1 MSMLR
6 RLLPSTLLSTL
17 LAASGAAHAQLPEP
31 VAQLLEAARIPQEA
45 MGAVV
50 LRNGAPLLMH
60 GAERSMQPASTMKV
74 LTTMAALEQLGPIFR
89 GRTEMRT
96 SAELVR
102 GVLRGDLYLRGGAD
116 ADFNEDV
123 LTRMLQELRNQG
135 IWRIQGNIVL
145 DRQLF
150 QPAQPDPHAPPFD
163 EYPYAY
169 YNVVPDALLLNT
181 NLLRLELRATGSQLA
196 AVMLPAMD
204 KVALKADL
212 KLVDAPCAQ
221 WETGWKPPEA
231 VRTDGKINVLLR
243 GTFPRDC
250 STSTSI
256 NVLDRHDY
264 LERLL
269 RITWKRL
276 GGVLNGDVREAD
288 AAGATPPTARQL
300 AAHVSRPLPELLR
313 DINKQSD
320 NTLARTLYLSLGSLE
335 ADSALGSHP
344 LPPATDSTAVRA
356 EQRIRAWLQERGI
369 ATEGLVLENGSGLSR
384 LERVTPAQ
392 LAAVLQAGQRSL
404 WMPEFVSS
412 LPIAGLD
419 GTMRKRLKDSPATL
433 HARLKTGSLRG
444 VVAIAGYVPDAGGQP
459 CVVVAFI
466 NDEHV
471 ANGAGRAVLDAL
483 VDWVARAPQA
493 PALPAR

>member
-1 MSMLR
+1 MLR
-6 RLLPSTLLSTL
+6 RHLLAALF
-17 LAASGAAHAQLPEP
+17 AASGAAHAQLPEP

-50 LRNGAPLLMH
+50 LRNGTPLLAH
-60 GAERSMQPASTMKV
+60 GAGRSMQPASTMKV

-89 GRTEMRT
+89 GRTEIRT
-96 SAELVR
+96 TAELVR

-123 LTRMLQELRNQG
+123 LTRILQELRNEG
-135 IWRIQGNIVL
+135 VWRIQGNIVL

-150 QPAQPDPHAPPFD
+150 QPSQPDPQAPPFD

-181 NLLRLELRATGSQLA
+181 NLLRLELRSTGSQLS
-196 AVMLPAMD
+196 AVMLPAME

-212 KLVDAPCAQ
+212 KLVDTPCAL
-221 WETGWKPPEA
+221 WETGWKPPAA

-243 GTFPRDC
+243 GTFPKDC
-250 STSTSI
+250 SKATSI

-269 RITWKRL
+269 RTTWKRL

-288 AAGATPPTARQL
+288 AVGATPPTARLL
-300 AAHVSRPLPELLR
+300 AEHVSRPLPELLR

-320 NTLARTLYLSLGSLE
+320 NTLARTLFLSLGSLE

-344 LPPATDSTAVRA
+344 LPPTADSTATRA

-384 LERVTPAQ
+384 LERATPAQ

-419 GTMRKRLKDSPATL
+419 GTLRKRLKDSPAAL
-433 HARLKTGSLRG
+433 HARLKTGSLSG
-444 VVAIAGYVPDAGGQP
+444 VVAIAGYVPDASSQP

-483 VDWVARAPQA
+483 VDWVARTPQA
-493 PALPAR
+493 PVPPAR

>member
-1 MSMLR
+1 MPTLR
-6 RLLPSTLLSTL
+6 RYLLCALF
-17 LAASGAAHAQLPEP
+17 AASGAHAQLPEP
-31 VAQLLEAARIPQEA
+31 VTQLLEAARIPQEA
-45 MGAVV
+45 LGAVV
-50 LRNGAPLLMH
+50 LRNGVPLLMH

-74 LTTMAALEQLGPIFR
+74 LTTMVALEQLGPIFR

-123 LTRMLQELRNQG
+123 LSHMLQALRNQG
-135 IWRIQGNIVL
+135 VWRIQGNIVL

-150 QPAQPDPHAPPFD
+150 QPAQPDPQAPPFD

-181 NLLRLELRATGSQLA
+181 NLLRLELRSTGSQLSA
-196 AVMLPAMD
+196 AMLPAME
-204 KVALKADL
+204 KVALKTDL
-212 KLVDAPCAQ
+212 KLVDTPCAQ
-221 WETGWKPPEA
+221 WETGWKPPAA

-243 GTFPRDC
+243 GSFPKDC
-250 STSTSI
+250 SKVTSI

-269 RITWKRL
+269 RTTWKRL

-288 AAGATPPTARQL
+288 AAGATPPAARLL
-300 AAHVSRPLPELLR
+300 AEHVSRALPELLR

-320 NTLARTLYLSLGSLE
+320 NTLARTLFLSLGSLE

-344 LPPATDSTAVRA
+344 LPPTADSTATRA

-369 ATEGLVLENGSGLSR
+369 ATEGLILENGSGLSR
-384 LERVTPAQ
+384 LERATPAQ

-419 GTMRKRLKDSPATL
+419 GTLRKRLKDSPAAL
-433 HARLKTGSLRG
+433 HARLKTGSLSG

-483 VDWVARAPQA
+483 VDWVARGPQA
-493 PALPAR
+493 PALPAP

>member
-1 MSMLR
+1 MRPLFAIPFA
-6 RLLPSTLLSTL
+6 LLFATLAT
-17 LAASGAAHAQLPEP
+17 AAHAQLPEP
-31 VAQLLEAARIPQEA
+31 VAQRLQAASIPQEA

-50 LRNGAPLLMH
+50 LRDGVPLLSY
-60 GAERSMQPASTMKV
+60 GAERSMQAASTMK
-74 LTTMAALEQLGPIFR
+74 LFTTMVALDALGPVFR
-89 GRTEMRT
+89 GRTELRT
-96 SAELVR
+96 DAELVR

-116 ADFNEDV
+116 TDLNEDV
-123 LTRMLQELRNQG
+123 LTRMLQELRNEG
-135 IWRIQGNIVL
+135 IWRIKGDIVL

-181 NLLRLELRATGSQLA
+181 NLLRLELRSTGGQLS
-196 AVMLPAMD
+196 AVMQPAMD
-204 KVALKADL
+204 KVGLKADL
-212 KLVDAPCAQ
+212 KLVDAPCAD
-221 WETGWKPPEA
+221 WEDGWKRPEA
-231 VRTDGKINVLLR
+231 VRTDGKINVVLR

-250 STSTSI
+250 STSTTI

-269 RITWKRL
+269 RTIWKRL
-276 GGVLNGDVREAD
+276 GGVLNGEVREAASD
-288 AAGATPPTARQL
+288 GATPPTTRLL

-313 DINKQSD
+313 DINKPSD
-320 NTLARTLYLSLGSLE
+320 NALARTLFLSLGSLD
-335 ADSALGSHP
+335 ADSTLGSHP
-344 LPPATDSTAVRA
+344 LPPSADSTAVRA
-356 EQRIRAWLQERGI
+356 EQRIHAWLREHGI

-384 LERVTPAQ
+384 LERATPAQ
-392 LAAVLQAGQRSL
+392 LAGVLQAGQHSL

-419 GTMRKRLKDSPATL
+419 GTMRKRLKDSPAAL
-433 HARLKTGSLRG
+433 HARLKTGSLHA
-444 VVAIAGYVPDAGGQP
+444 VVAIAGYVTDTSGHT
-459 CVVVAFI
+459 CVVAALI

-483 VDWVARAPQA
+483 VDWVARGPQVSISA
-493 PALPAR
+493 K

>member
-1 MSMLR
+1 MSKLR
-6 RLLPSTLLSTL
+6 RYLLPTL
-17 LAASGAAHAQLPEP
+17 LATLCASAHAQLPEP
-31 VAQLLEAARIPQEA
+31 VAQLLQAARIPQEA

-50 LRNGAPLLMH
+50 LRDGVPLLSH

-74 LTTMAALEQLGPIFR
+74 LTTMVALEQLGPVFR
-89 GRTEMRT
+89 GRTELRT

-116 ADFNEDV
+116 ADFNEDA
-123 LTRMLQELRNQG
+123 LTRMLQALRNQG
-135 IWRIQGNIVL
+135 VWRIQGDIVL

-150 QPAQPDPHAPPFD
+150 QPAQPDPQAPPFD

-181 NLLRLELRATGSQLA
+181 NLLRVELRTTGGQLS
-196 AVMLPAMD
+196 AVMMPAMD
-204 KVALKADL
+204 KVGLKTDL
-212 KLVDAPCAQ
+212 KLVDTPCAQ
-221 WETGWKPPEA
+221 WETGWKPPQA
-231 VRTDGKINVLLR
+231 IRTDGKINVLLR

-250 STSTSI
+250 SAATSI

-269 RITWKRL
+269 RATWKRL
-276 GGVLNGDVREAD
+276 GGVLNGDVREAE
-288 AAGATPPTARQL
+288 AASVTPATTRLL
-300 AAHVSRPLPELLR
+300 ADHVSRPLPELLR

-320 NTLARTLYLSLGSLE
+320 NTLARTIFLSLGSLE

-344 LPPATDSTAVRA
+344 LPPAADSTATRA
-356 EQRIRAWLQERGI
+356 DLRIRAWLTAHGI
-369 ATEGLVLENGSGLSR
+369 ATDGLVLENGSGLSR
-384 LERVTPAQ
+384 TERVTPAQ

-419 GTMRKRLKDSPATL
+419 GTMRKRLKDSPAAL
-433 HARLKTGSLRG
+433 HARLKTGSLHA
-444 VVAIAGYVPDAGGQP
+444 VVAIAGYVPDASGQP

-471 ANGAGRAVLDAL
+471 ANGAGRAALDAL
-483 VDWVARAPQA
+483 VDWVARTPQA
-493 PALPAR
+493 LAPVR